1 MKYYYLLLFN
11 LLLLSSTFAETSV
24 LKRKLFEDIRDGE
37 LNRFSFIEAAF
48 ILSDVDKPDSLEFY
62 TDWFYNLTTTIKAF
76 QFDDFDRV
84 TSAEKLFNYL
94 RNTQYGEYQ
103 LEATTLLDIIN
114 RGKYNCVSG
123 TILYNLVCEELGW
136 HSEAFETP
144 THVYTIF
151 NDFNKKVIVE
161 NTHPMGFNIMQ
172 NLQVYTQYLASFYP
186 DNDVYKIGLD
196 RLYAHENQN
205 GRVINNTELLGLLAY
220 NQAYFSMQHKKYERA
235 YELVLVAQDFNRD
248 SRSNVRFERNLYY
261 KWGKQC
267 FDERRY
273 YDAFEV
279 FADATYR
286 YPDDKHFAKNC
297 KTAFFNT
304 LSYNWSKKKWG
315 RTRRVVEEISELEI
329 LDRNEQERVKSLLQ
343 SWKKYLTTKD
353 RKKALAELNRIL

>member
-1 MKYYYLLLFN
+1 MKYLYLLLLN
-11 LLLLSSTFAETSV
+11 LVLFTSAFAETSG
-24 LKRKLFEDIRDGE
+24 LKRKLFEDIRDSE
-37 LNRFSFIEAAF
+37 LNQFSFIEAAF
-48 ILSDVDKPDSLEFY
+48 ILSDVDNPDSLKFY
-62 TDWFYNLTTTIKAF
+62 TDWFYDLTATIKGF
-76 QFDDFDRV
+76 HFDDFDRV

-94 RNTQYGEYQ
+94 RNTQYGKYE

-123 TILYNLVCEELGW
+123 TILYNLVCEELSW
-136 HSEAFETP
+136 RSEAFETP

-151 NDFNKKVIVE
+151 SDINKKVIVE

-172 NLQVYTQYLASFYP
+172 NLHVYTQYLASFYP
-186 DNDVYKIGLD
+186 QNDVYKIGLD

-220 NQAYFSMQHKKYERA
+220 NQAYFSMQRKEYERA

-261 KWGKQC
+261 KWGKEC
-267 FDERRY
+267 FDDRRY

-286 YPDDKHFAKNC
+286 YPDDKHFLKNC
-297 KTAFFNT
+297 KVAFFNT
-304 LSYNWSKKKWG
+304 LSNNWSAKNWSRTKK
-315 RTRRVVEEISELEI
+315 VIEEIYALEI
-329 LDRNEQERVKSLLQ
+329 LDDNELRKVKSLLR
-343 SWKKYLTTKD
+343 SWKKYLTNKG
-353 RKKALAELNRIL
+353 RKRALKELERIL